1 MKVNGKLLMR
11 GKNERI
17 YISVYENCSRAC
29 SSIHCY
35 TMDDSCMSKYQF
47 YSIMFPLW
55 LVVALVATSP
65 WTIGISFLLSVGYG
79 IAALYQSFKE
89 V

>member
-1 MKVNGKLLMR
+1 
-11 GKNERI
+11 
-17 YISVYENCSRAC
+17 
-29 SSIHCY
+29 
-35 TMDDSCMSKYQF
+35 MSKYQF
-47 YSIMFPLW
+47 YNIMYPLW

-89 V
+89 VE